1 MRSLARSALA
11 ITLSL
16 PGLGGCAVERV
27 NAPAEGSGV
36 LTGTLVSASVQ
47 VPAAAA
53 GAEVPVRFLNAAPHL
68 FSVNTCLRRV
78 ERRDGATWVLLPE
91 ELRLCLAR
99 LDLVP
104 ALSAMTASAD
114 VPADATPG
122 EYRFRFSMAP
132 PTGPAVDITT
142 PAFRVE

>member
-1 MRSLARSALA
+1 MRPLARLRALIA
-11 ITLSL
+11 PLVL
-16 PGLGGCAVERV
+16 LGACGVESV

-36 LTGTLVSASVQ
+36 LTGTLISASVQ
-47 VPAAAA
+47 VPVAAA
-53 GAEVPVRFLNAAPHL
+53 GEEVSVRFVNAAPHL

-78 ERRDGATWVLLPE
+78 ERRDGANWVLLPE

-104 ALSAMTASAD
+104 ALAEATATAD
-114 VPADATPG
+114 VPADAAPG

-132 PTGPAVDITT
+132 PTGPALDITT